1 MSADDEG
8 THEYDLLEVQKIA
21 AQGRRL
27 AIYDRATGLYAYWYL
42 ELRATEELSRAH
54 RHHRPAFVISLW
66 ASSKEAELD
75 MVERLKEG
83 LRESDLAA
91 YLNNG
96 HFVILLTETDGHG
109 ALRVLGRLLHGV
121 EAAVSCGLARSPDD
135 GETFDQLLEAAKARG
150 ISVDEAA

>member
-1 MSADDEG
+1 MSGDEEG
-8 THEYDLLEVQKIA
+8 IHEYDLLEVQKIA

-54 RHHRPAFVISLW
+54 RHERPAFIISLW
-66 ASSKEAELD
+66 ASSKEAEQE
-75 MVERLKEG
+75 MVKRLKEG

-96 HFVILLTETDGHG
+96 HFVILLTETDGRG

-121 EAAVSCGLARSPDD
+121 EQAVSCGLARAPDD
-135 GETFDQLLEAAKARG
+135 GETFDDLLEAAKARA
-150 ISVDEAA
+150 SSLEQAA